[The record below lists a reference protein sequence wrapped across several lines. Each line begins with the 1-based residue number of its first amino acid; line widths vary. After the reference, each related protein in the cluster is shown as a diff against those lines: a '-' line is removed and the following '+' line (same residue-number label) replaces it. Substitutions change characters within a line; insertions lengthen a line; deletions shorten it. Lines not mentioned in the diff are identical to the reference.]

1 MVANAELFF
10 NKQAYKMFETE
21 EERLL
26 RLEIKYYDLLI
37 DEINRKKNK
46 DEGRDEAETQR
57 EEQLVAQR
65 KETI

>member
-1 MVANAELFF
+1 MVANTELFF
-10 NKQAYKMFETE
+10 NKQVYKMFETE

-46 DEGRDEAETQR
+46 DEGRDEAETDR

-65 KETI
+65 K